1 MSNLSFNMDVDW
13 LSPVSEADPSG
24 KSMEYDSKFAELE
37 TAAIA
42 TPEQQYGDTVISG
55 KEPDWSQMLKLATE
69 LSQQTKDL
77 RILLWMTRAVTQLYG
92 LIGTLYVLRQ
102 VNLISLQFW
111 ESLHPQLMIDDELD
125 PLVRFSALSNF
136 NDTGGLTADIRQSVV
151 LTSQLG
157 AFTVKDLERL
167 IDNGAL
173 DVDGVMVTENQL
185 ARIVDDVRAS
195 DNADSLDVPAQ
206 IIHDINAIQLLY
218 QERLGSE
225 FQPDF
230 SALLRPLKKILR
242 LLEPNVR
249 TSPSTDRDKAN
260 ASASPS
266 ESSTSGS
273 INDKRQSLQ
282 YGGAIQTRRD
292 AQQQLELA
300 CRYLEIHEPTNP
312 APFLIRRAIKVMEMN
327 FMDILKDM
335 APEGLTQASF
345 ITGVSS
351 PSNDK

>member
-1 MSNLSFNMDVDW
+1 MSNLSFNIDVDW

-24 KSMEYDSKFAELE
+24 KSLEYDSKFAELE

-77 RILLWMTRAVTQLYG
+77 RILLWMTRAVTHLYG
-92 LIGTLYVLRQ
+92 LIGTLYVLRR

-136 NDTGGLTADIRQSVV
+136 NDMDGLTADIRQSVV

-206 IIHDINAIQLLY
+206 IFHEINAIQLLY

-260 ASASPS
+260 ANAS
-266 ESSTSGS
+266 ESSISGS
-273 INDKRQSLQ
+273 INGKRQSLQ